1 MGISIPINIDVNDN
15 NLEKYNKS
23 SDYYNDICS
32 KTSSESGTDIS
43 LTDRKN
49 NFVDNNMTL
58 CEEDCDLI
66 NYNKTIKKV
75 ECSCLIKISLPLI
88 EDIKFD
94 KDKLYKSFTDIKNIA
109 NLNFMKCYKEVLN
122 KKSLRKNYG
131 FFIHIVFIIFYVI
144 TLILFYCK
152 YFFSLKNIIK
162 KIKKTNNKVSESK
175 KKKDN
180 LITISN
186 NNINNYNNKDE
197 SNKKRKIKF
206 GRNKNT
212 DNFPPKRNKNIKDI
226 ILNRKESYKSD
237 NNDNKNKYKFKNITT
252 NKSKNNKKKKHK
264 KHKKIIMLNDN
275 ELNSLIYKKAIKLDK
290 RTYFQYYFSLL
301 KVGNL
306 LVFSFYINNN
316 DYNVQIIKM
325 FLFFFFFSLHLTI
338 NALFFNDANIHQI
351 YLDEGSYN
359 FLYQIPQVIYSSLI
373 SAIITIL
380 IKYLSLSEKNI
391 VEMKKTKKAK
401 KLKMKEKKLIKTLKV
416 KFALFF
422 IFAFIL
428 LLLFSYYITCFC
440 GIYTNTQIHLIKD
453 SLISFGL
460 SLIYP
465 FGLCL
470 IPGIFRIPS
479 LRAKKKDKIKL
490 YNFSQFLEGICV

>member
-1 MGISIPINIDVNDN
+1 
-15 NLEKYNKS
+15 
-23 SDYYNDICS
+23 
-32 KTSSESGTDIS
+32 
-43 LTDRKN
+43 
-49 NFVDNNMTL
+49 
-58 CEEDCDLI
+58 
-66 NYNKTIKKV
+66 
-75 ECSCLIKISLPLI
+75 
-88 EDIKFD
+88 
-94 KDKLYKSFTDIKNIA
+94 
-109 NLNFMKCYKEVLN
+109 
-122 KKSLRKNYG
+122 
-131 FFIHIVFIIFYVI
+131 
-144 TLILFYCK
+144 
-152 YFFSLKNIIK
+152 
-162 KIKKTNNKVSESK
+162 
-175 KKKDN
+175 
-180 LITISN
+180 
-186 NNINNYNNKDE
+186 
-197 SNKKRKIKF
+197 
-206 GRNKNT
+206 
-212 DNFPPKRNKNIKDI
+212 
-226 ILNRKESYKSD
+226 
-237 NNDNKNKYKFKNITT
+237 
-252 NKSKNNKKKKHK
+252 
-264 KHKKIIMLNDN
+264 MLNDN

-373 SAIITIL
+373 SAIITII

-440 GIYTNTQIHLIKD
+440 GIYINTQIHLIKD

-479 LRAKKKDKIKL
+479 LRDKKKDKIKL